1 MFLHYTWSTYHLKVN
16 CDSWEVCTTNL
27 KVTYKTIQIEVI
39 ANKPGNGI
47 IKHSIIP
54 KESSK
59 KGKRQATNE
68 TKSSVQKARKKKKWK
83 RLKLKL
89 KEKKYL

>member
-1 MFLHYTWSTYHLKVN
+1 MFLHYTYHLKVN

-27 KVTYKTIQIEVI
+27 KVTNKTIQIEVI

-59 KGKRQATNE
+59 KEKRQSTNE
-68 TKSSVQKARKKKKWK
+68 TKSSVLKARKKWK

-89 KEKKYL
+89 KEKNYI